1 MQHGHSKDHRPDLP
15 QLKLMA
21 AAAEPTGQLIASDVV
36 SGQSAD
42 DSLYTPLLRR
52 VRTLLGRRGLL
63 YSGDCKMAARAI
75 RADIVAHGDLYL
87 TALPHTGETARE
99 FDGWVNAVVADSGTR
114 TRARS
119 AHRRVGGS
127 HDDGDALSRTGAS
140 WRATRDVH
148 RDAGALCDS
157 LRPAQRV
164 CDYGASPS
172 VGLARASDQC
182 ASGTIDD
189 GASRRA
195 LLWRR
200 GFGA

>member
-1 MQHGHSKDHRPDLP
+1 MHSKAASVTVYDLPLNGVRLDATTSAGYHQPTPDGLMQHGHSKDHRPDLP

-99 FDGWVNAVVADSGTR
+99 FDEWVNAVVADSGTR

-127 HDDGDALSRTGAS
+127 HDDGDALSRRGAS
-140 WRATRDVH
+140 
-148 RDAGALCDS
+148 
-157 LRPAQRV
+157 
-164 CDYGASPS
+164 
-172 VGLARASDQC
+172 
-182 ASGTIDD
+182 
-189 GASRRA
+189 
-195 LLWRR
+195 
-200 GFGA
+200 